1 VPMARVQALF
11 GELQHDR
18 VRFAAEWRQ
27 EATETRL
34 TPAIAPDTTMTSR
47 GWFASGSYRLNDR
60 LELGAYRSNH
70 VPDISLSAD
79 DDTNHIRDNAIA
91 ARVDL
96 NKFWHVK
103 VEGHFID
110 GNGNISY
117 ARGFYLR
124 SNPTGFEPT
133 TRMLVIRTGVTF

>member
-1 VPMARVQALF
+1 MICSLLRASSLALAVTLSLPVQAGSSRTLRRMVREYTREQYLAKVD
-11 GELQHDR
+11 ELR
-18 VRFAAEWRQ
+18 A
-27 EATETRL
+27 L
-34 TPAIAPDTTMTSR
+34 
-47 GWFASGSYRLNDR
+47 
-60 LELGAYRSNH
+60 